1 MSMVKKILLV
11 DDEEVI
17 LNTYAALLGERGYA
31 VVTASCGRKA
41 LEEFFSHSYDLV
53 ITDLAMSDIDGF
65 TVIEE
70 VKRLSPGTPVIAF
83 TAKCYKNVKEYV
95 ALLGASVLLEKT
107 CSIETFI
114 SFVKH
119 SLENGCKASSAI

>member
-1 MSMVKKILLV
+1 MIMIKKILLV

-17 LNTYAALLGERGYA
+17 LNTYASLLGERGYA
-31 VVTASCGRKA
+31 VVTATCGRRA
-41 LEEFFSHSYDLV
+41 LEEFFSHSFDLV

-70 VKRLSPGTPVIAF
+70 VKKISPDTPVIAF

-95 ALLGASVLLEKT
+95 SLLGASALLEKT
-107 CSIETFI
+107 CSIDTFI
-114 SFVKH
+114 TFVKN
-119 SLENGCKASSAI
+119 SLENGCKAPSAL

>member
-1 MSMVKKILLV
+1 MIKKILLV

-17 LNTYAALLGERGYA
+17 LNTYATLLGERGYA
-31 VVTASCGRKA
+31 VVTACCGRQA
-41 LEEFFSHSYDLV
+41 LEEFFSHSFDLV

-70 VKRLSPGTPVIAF
+70 VKKLSPGTPVIAF

-95 ALLGASVLLEKT
+95 SLLGASALLEKT

-114 SFVKH
+114 TYVNS
-119 SLENGCKASSAI
+119 SLENGCKASNAL

>member
-1 MSMVKKILLV
+1 
-11 DDEEVI
+11 
-17 LNTYAALLGERGYA
+17 
-31 VVTASCGRKA
+31 
-41 LEEFFSHSYDLV
+41 V

-70 VKRLSPGTPVIAF
+70 VKKLSPGTPVIAF

-95 ALLGASVLLEKT
+95 SLLGASALLEKT

-114 SFVKH
+114 THVNS
-119 SLENGCKASSAI
+119 SLENGCKASNAL

>member
-1 MSMVKKILLV
+1 MIKKILLV

-17 LNTYAALLGERGYA
+17 LNTYATLLGERGYA
-31 VVTASCGRKA
+31 VVTACCGRKA
-41 LEEFFSHSYDLV
+41 LEEFFSHSFDLV

-70 VKRLSPGTPVIAF
+70 IKRLSPGTPVIAF

-95 ALLGASVLLEKT
+95 SLLGASAVVEKT

-114 SFVKH
+114 THVAS
-119 SLENGCKASSAI
+119 SLENGRRASHAV

>member
-1 MSMVKKILLV
+1 MIKKILLV

-17 LNTYAALLGERGYA
+17 LNTYATLLGERGYA
-31 VVTASCGRKA
+31 VVTAGCGRKA
-41 LEEFFSHSYDLV
+41 LEEFFSHSFDLV

-70 VKRLSPGTPVIAF
+70 IKRLSPGTPVIAF

-95 ALLGASVLLEKT
+95 SLLGASAVVEKT
-107 CSIETFI
+107 CSIEAFI
-114 SFVKH
+114 THVAS
-119 SLENGCKASSAI
+119 SLENGRRASHAV

>member
-1 MSMVKKILLV
+1 MIKKILLV

-31 VVTASCGRKA
+31 VVTACCGRQA
-41 LEEFFSHSYDLV
+41 LEEFFSHSFDLV
-53 ITDLAMSDIDGF
+53 ITDLAMADIDGF

-70 VKRLSPGTPVIAF
+70 VKKLSPGTPVIAF

-95 ALLGASVLLEKT
+95 SLLGASALLEKT

-114 SFVKH
+114 TSVNS
-119 SLENGCKASSAI
+119 SLENGCKVSNAF

>member
-1 MSMVKKILLV
+1 MCYRGMIMIKKILLV

-17 LNTYAALLGERGYA
+17 LNTYASLLGDRGYV

-41 LEEFFSHSYDLV
+41 LEEFFSHSFDLV

-95 ALLGASVLLEKT
+95 SLLGASAVVEKT
-107 CSIETFI
+107 CSIDTFI
-114 SFVKH
+114 
-119 SLENGCKASSAI
+119 